1 MRAAT
6 AQRRAAR
13 RGVLPGF
20 GPTLGVTAAYV
31 SLIVLVPMAALALR
45 AAGLGL
51 GGIWAVLSSPRAVAA
66 FRVSFGMSAL
76 AALAA
81 APAGMLLA
89 WTLVRY
95 RFPGRRV
102 LDALVDLPLAL
113 PTSVAGV
120 ALTSLYVDDGW
131 LGGPLA
137 AAGIPVAFAPLG
149 IWVALLFVG
158 LPYVVRTVQPVLLAQ
173 DRRMEEAALTLGARP
188 AQVFSHVVLPPLL
201 PALLAGVGFA
211 FARAVG
217 EYGSVIFIAGNR
229 PGVSEIVPLLIV
241 GRLEQLDDAGAACL
255 GCAMLAASLLLLAGL
270 SAVQGRS
277 ARLWTRALA
286 P

>member
-1 MRAAT
+1 MSRAN

-20 GPTLGVTAAYV
+20 GLTFGITTTYLT
-31 SLIVLVPMAALALR
+31 LIVLIPIAGLVLR
-45 AAGLGL
+45 AAGLGPL
-51 GGIWAVLSSPRAVAA
+51 GVWQVISAPRALAA
-66 FRVSFGMSAL
+66 FRVSFVI
-76 AALAA
+76 AALATLA
-81 APAGMLLA
+81 NMPIGLLLA
-89 WTLVRY
+89 WTMVRY
-95 RFPGRRV
+95 RFPGRRM

-120 ALTSLYVDDGW
+120 ALTALYVDDGW

-137 AAGIPVAFAPLG
+137 ALGLKIAFTPLG

-158 LPYVVRTVQPVLLAQ
+158 LPYVVRTVQPVLMEL
-173 DRRMEEAALTLGARP
+173 DRRTEEAALTLGARP
-188 AQVFSHVVLPPLL
+188 GQVFARVVLPPLL
-201 PALLAGVGFA
+201 PALLAGAGLA

-241 GRLEQLDDAGAACL
+241 GKLEQYDYAAAAALGATML
-255 GCAMLAASLLLLAGL
+255 LAALLILLAL
-270 SAVQGRS
+270 SAVQSR
-277 ARLWTRALA
+277 AVRLWMRTVAA
-286 P
+286 